1 MGLEAAGFV
10 SVRIGREPWAECVSE
25 EYHMDMDAETRVLL
39 LQATDK
45 HILPA
50 DQERGTGQHFLIALV

>member
-1 MGLEAAGFV
+1 
-10 SVRIGREPWAECVSE
+10 
-25 EYHMDMDAETRVLL
+25 MDMDAETRVLL

-50 DQERGTGQHFLIALV
+50 DQARGTGQHFLIALV